1 MCGVAKGAVHAASL
15 AKRILQRRLLR
26 LNAELTQERM
36 GWDKKSW
43 WIDATMVYLHYAPNP
58 STYITFGET
67 QSCQIVKD

>member
-36 GWDKKSW
+36 WDKKSW
-43 WIDATMVYLHYAPNP
+43 WIDATMVYLYYTPNP
-58 STYITFGET
+58 SIYTTFGET
-67 QSCQIVKD
+67 QNCQIVKD